1 MTLDHT
7 SVDELL
13 AARALDGLDP
23 EEAERLEREMAAH
36 GDCETCRQLE
46 REHRETA
53 GMLALAL
60 EPRPID
66 DRVVDRILD
75 SSGPQATEELASR
88 RADPRLR
95 RWQAAFGVAA
105 VVAAVLAF
113 VLATGPG
120 ASDVVPAQRFVP
132 FDGGGGELA
141 VAYAPGERGLVLWGT
156 DLPDPGPGRV
166 YELWLFE
173 DGTPSRG
180 ACLAPRDGALG
191 AYLDADL
198 TGTEML
204 AVTVEAP
211 SCPDAPTTEPV
222 YTASLD

>member
-1 MTLDHT
+1 MTRDHA
-7 SVDELL
+7 SIDELL

-23 EEAERLEREMAAH
+23 EESERLEHEMAAH

-46 REHRETA
+46 REHGETA
-53 GMLALAL
+53 AMLALTL
-60 EPRPID
+60 DPRPID
-66 DRVVDRILD
+66 PAVVDRILEG
-75 SSGPQATEELASR
+75 SGRQAPTEIASR

-113 VLATGPG
+113 ALATGRG
-120 ASDVVPAQRFVP
+120 TDVVPGQRFVP
-132 FDGGGGELA
+132 FDGARGELA

-180 ACLAPRDGALG
+180 ACLAPEDGALG

-204 AVTVEAP
+204 AVTIEAP
-211 SCPDAPTTEPV
+211 SCPDAPTTDPL

>member
-7 SVDELL
+7 SIDELL
-13 AARALDGLDP
+13 AARALDGLEP
-23 EEAERLEREMAAH
+23 EDTDRLDREMAAH
-36 GDCETCRQLE
+36 GDCETCRRLD

-66 DRVVDRILD
+66 AEVVDRILD
-75 SSGPQATEELASR
+75 SSGR
-88 RADPRLR
+88 RPTPDIAAGRGDARLR
-95 RWQAAFGVAA
+95 SWQAAFGVAA
-105 VVAAVLAF
+105 AVAVALAIVV
-113 VLATGPG
+113 ATGPG
-120 ASDVVPAQRFVP
+120 ASDVVPGQRFVP
-132 FDGGGGELA
+132 FEGGRGELA

-156 DLPDPGPGRV
+156 GLPDPGPGRV

-173 DGTPSRG
+173 DGTPYRG
-180 ACLAPRDGALG
+180 ACLAPKDGALG

-198 TGTEML
+198 TGTEIL

>member
-53 GMLALAL
+53 AMLALAL

-66 DRVVDRILD
+66 EGVVDRILEN
-75 SSGPQATEELASR
+75 SGRGAPTQMAAR
-88 RADPRLR
+88 GGDPRLR

-105 VVAAVLAF
+105 VVAAALAF
-113 VLATGPG
+113 ILASGPG
-120 ASDVVPAQRFVP
+120 TSVVPGQRFVP
-132 FDGGGGELA
+132 FDGAQGELA
-141 VAYAPGERGLVLWGT
+141 IAYAPGERGLVLWGT

-173 DGTPSRG
+173 DGTPSRA
-180 ACLAPRDGALG
+180 ACLSPKDGAVG

-198 TGTEML
+198 TRTEML

>member
-1 MTLDHT
+1 MTRDHT

-13 AARALDGLDP
+13 AARALDGLDA

-36 GDCETCRQLE
+36 GNCETCRQLE

-53 GMLALAL
+53 SMLALAL

-66 DRVVDRILD
+66 AEVVERILET
-75 SSGPQATEELASR
+75 PTQQAPTEIASR
-88 RADPRLR
+88 RVEPQLR

-105 VVAAVLAF
+105 AVAAALAF
-113 VLATGPG
+113 VLATGRAGSDLVPG
-120 ASDVVPAQRFVP
+120 RRFVQ
-132 FDGGGGELA
+132 FDGAQGELA
-141 VAYAPGERGLVLWGT
+141 VGYAPGERGLVLWGT

-180 ACLAPRDGALG
+180 ACLSPKDGALG

-198 TGTEML
+198 TGAEML

>member
-1 MTLDHT
+1 MTIDHT

-36 GDCETCRQLE
+36 GNCETCRQLE

-53 GMLALAL
+53 SMLALAL

-66 DRVVDRILD
+66 AEVVERILQ
-75 SSGPQATEELASR
+75 SSGRETPTDIAAR
-88 RADPRLR
+88 RGDPRLR

-105 VVAAVLAF
+105 VVAAALAF
-113 VLATGPG
+113 VLATRPG
-120 ASDVVPAQRFVP
+120 APDVVPSQRFVP
-132 FDGGGGELA
+132 FEGGGGELA
-141 VAYAPGERGLVLWGT
+141 VAYSPGDRGLVLWGT

-173 DGTPSRG
+173 DGTPSRA
-180 ACLAPRDGALG
+180 ACLSPKDGAVG

-198 TGTEML
+198 TGAEML

>member
-1 MTLDHT
+1 MTIDHT

-23 EEAERLEREMAAH
+23 EEAERLDREMAAH

-53 GMLALAL
+53 SMLALAL

-66 DRVVDRILD
+66 PAIVERILET
-75 SSGPQATEELASR
+75 PEQQAPTEIASR
-88 RADPRLR
+88 RVGPRVR

-105 VVAAVLAF
+105 AVAAALAF
-113 VLATGPG
+113 VLASGPG
-120 ASDVVPAQRFVP
+120 GSDVVPGQRFVP
-132 FDGGGGELA
+132 FDGAQGELA

-173 DGTPSRG
+173 DGTPSRA
-180 ACLAPRDGALG
+180 ACLSPKDGSVG
-191 AYLDADL
+191 AYVDADL
-198 TGTEML
+198 TRIEML
-204 AVTVEAP
+204 AVTVETP